1 MIPLEANRPAATPD
15 LGPAPGATSESVW
28 ALGDYHRFA
37 TATVWPLGA
46 LLVRACGIGPGDR
59 VLDVAAGTGNTALRA
74 AEAGASVVASD
85 VTPQNFDA
93 GRREA
98 AARGVEVEWVEA
110 DARTLPFDDGAFD
123 AVTSSVGAIF
133 APEPPAVAAEMAR
146 VCRPGGIIGMINFR
160 PEAVAAGFF
169 GLFARYMPPPAP
181 GVESPLV
188 WGEEDRLRA
197 LFGDWLESMRLTR
210 GEYVERAPDGPAGY
224 RALFESSFGPLIALR
239 RGLAGDPVR
248 AAAFEREWREFT
260 ERSNLGAPDAAAE
273 YPYPYLLVVARR
285 ADR

>member
-1 MIPLEANRPAATPD
+1 MTRLETTRSVATPD
-15 LGPAPGATSESVW
+15 PGPARGPTPESVW

-46 LLVRACGIGPGDR
+46 LLVRACGLGPGDR

-74 AEAGASVVASD
+74 AEAGARVVASD
-85 VTPQNFDA
+85 VTAENFEA

-98 AARGVEVEWVEA
+98 SARAVEVEWVEA
-110 DARTLPFDDGAFD
+110 DARALPFEDGAFD

-133 APEPPAVAAEMAR
+133 APDPPAVAAEMAR
-146 VCRPGGIIGMINFR
+146 VCRPGGTIGMINFR

-169 GLFARYMPPPAP
+169 ELFARYMPSPEP
-181 GVESPLV
+181 GAESPLV

-197 LFGDWLESMRLTR
+197 LFGDRVASMRLTR
-210 GEYVERAPDGPAGY
+210 GEYVERAPDGPPGY
-224 RALFESSFGPLIALR
+224 RALFESSFGPMIALR
-239 RGLAGDPVR
+239 RGLADDPVR

-260 ERSNLGAPDAAAE
+260 ERANRGAPGGAAE

-285 ADR
+285 TDR